1 MSIAPAAD
9 IVHIWTDSG
18 TPNRL
23 VWREHR
29 YRVIAAEPVRATTV
43 HDALTHPAERLV
55 GWSVVVVSD
64 QDPSEVRSMQLQ
76 FVGSGW
82 VLIDVDPA

>member
-1 MSIAPAAD
+1 MGIAPAAN

-23 VWREHR
+23 VWRDHR
-29 YRVIAAEPVRATTV
+29 YRVIAADPVRTPAT

-55 GWSVVVVSD
+55 GWSIVAISD
-64 QDPSEVRSMQLQ
+64 QDRSDVRSMQLQ
-76 FVGSGW
+76 SVGTGW
-82 VLIDVDPA
+82 VLVDIDPA